1 MQNMLKVPHVEA
13 VRASVAV
20 AAHACKKPAL
30 LSTHFNYI
38 YSSFNCRDV
47 QKSVV
52 LKCGVLL

>member
-1 MQNMLKVPHVEA
+1 MLKVPHV
-13 VRASVAV
+13 VKIGIASVAV

-30 LSTHFNYI
+30 LSAHFNYI